1 MHKVTKGECLGK
13 VTNVFIKVKI
23 NNNSDYFQEKPI
35 TNFL

>member
-13 VTNVFIKVKI
+13 VTNVFKVKI
-23 NNNSDYFQEKPI
+23 NNNSDYSQEKPR